1 MVNLEQVNVTVSGG
15 GSEGATIDGMM
26 LSYAVGEIPTAQVNL
41 HQANGDAAKPV
52 LVGEEAI
59 KMAEFQKLAFAGQGN
74 RLTANV
80 SVTGANG
87 AENWHVFSGNVLG
100 PTRKVYS
107 SFYANG
113 AKIVHE
119 IEQVN
124 SYVPHI
130 YSLAYSVQRGTPE
143 LIDKQYSNVFVMLNE
158 LLKKRHEDFPK
169 IMATAKFNDAAS
181 KQSLIQLHERN
192 MEVYPIIERI
202 LVDSEGLGG
211 PTYNGFSKFTAD
223 ALRTLNTSVF
233 NALKSTV
240 FSINRQFFYALVALG
255 EEFQSFFVPPFIG
268 DSVYGYFKSHRYKVD
283 EAQAADLRL
292 IGASFSSSSLNM
304 LPIQQ
309 VIVSGQPSKLNRKEK
324 NNQENIFEFLGDN
337 PTYGVF
343 PKNPPKTNGNN
354 FPVSIPSWIPST
366 LYEYKT
372 QSKNTS
378 RDLELDRRKE
388 SIVNLNELIKNE
400 IQGPVADIV
409 EEFGKTTYK
418 NIALA
423 NYVVET
429 SSTLNFNV
437 IPGNRYKVSDEE
449 GKELFSGFLHSVTHN
464 ISSLSSALDA
474 RTTMTFHAVT
484 FSGFQLPE

>member
-1 MVNLEQVNVTVSGG
+1 MVNLEQVNVSVSGAG
-15 GSEGATIDGMM
+15 LEDATIDGIT
-26 LSYAVGEIPTAQVNL
+26 LSYTVGEIPTAQINL
-41 HQANGDAAKPV
+41 HQDSGETAKPV
-52 LVGEEAI
+52 LVGEEAL
-59 KMAEFQKLAFAGQGN
+59 KMAEFQKLAFAGEGN
-74 RLTANV
+74 KLTARV

-87 AENWHVFSGNVLG
+87 SENWHAFSGNVLG
-100 PTRKVYS
+100 PTRRVYS

-113 AKIVHE
+113 AKMVHE

-130 YSLAYSVQRGTPE
+130 YSLAYATNRDKPE
-143 LIDKQYSNVFVMLNE
+143 LIGKQYSNVFVMLNA

-169 IMATAKFNDAAS
+169 IMENAKFNDAVS
-181 KQSLIQLHERN
+181 KQSLLELHERN

-211 PTYNGFSKFTAD
+211 PTYNGFSNFTAD

-233 NALKSTV
+233 NALKSTI
-240 FSINRQFFYALVALG
+240 FSIDRQFFYSLVALG
-255 EEFQSFFVPPFIG
+255 EEFQSFFVPPFVG

-283 EAQAADLRL
+283 EAQTADLRL
-292 IGASFSSSSLNM
+292 VGASFSSSSLNM
-304 LPIQQ
+304 LPIQR
-309 VIVSGQPSKLNRKEK
+309 VIVSGQPSKLNRKDK
-324 NNQENIFEFLGDN
+324 KNQENVFEFLGDN

-343 PKNPPKTNGNN
+343 PKNPPKINGNN

-366 LYEYKT
+366 LYEYNT

-378 RDLELDRRKE
+378 RDLELSRRKD
-388 SIVNLNELIKNE
+388 SIVNLNDLIKNE
-400 IQGPVADIV
+400 IQGPVSEIV

-437 IPGNRYKVSDEE
+437 IPGNRYRVADEE
-449 GKELFSGFLHSVTHN
+449 GKELFSGFLYSVSHN

-474 RTTMTFHAVT
+474 RTAMTFHAVT